1 MTNTATNLTAA
12 LTHTAPA
19 TLVFE
24 TSIGHVSIKVKQV
37 SVTMR
42 SYAQYAQALE
52 VRYIEQ
58 GKRAVR
64 GTVLTD
70 SHAWVILDGHHQV
83 LGGHNEC
90 AVSYAPEH
98 STNMD
103 DAIRATGAT
112 VLRDY
117 RTHNPNG

>member
-1 MTNTATNLTAA
+1 MTNTATDLTAA

-24 TSIGHVSIKVKQV
+24 TSIGHVSIKVSSV
-37 SVTMR
+37 SVRVR
-42 SYAQYAQALE
+42 SYAQYTQALE
-52 VRYIEQ
+52 VRYVEQ
-58 GKRAVR
+58 GKRKFR
-64 GTVLTD
+64 GVVLTD
-70 SHAWVILDGHHQV
+70 SHAWVILDGHHNPLSGQP
-83 LGGHNEC
+83 EC

-103 DAIRATGAT
+103 DAVRATGAT

-117 RTHNPNG
+117 RGHNPA

>member
-24 TSIGHVSIKVKQV
+24 TAIGHVSIKVKQV
-37 SVTMR
+37 SVTVR
-42 SYAQYAQALE
+42 SYATYTQALE

-70 SHAWVILDGHHQV
+70 SHAWVILDGHHNP
-83 LGGHNEC
+83 LSGHNEC

-117 RTHNPNG
+117 RGHNPT